1 MQRNRRCAL
10 KRVLMDISE
19 DLTRIALAEDGEL
32 VELYYESKHD
42 ESLLGNVYAGR
53 VASVVPNLQAAFVDI
68 GAEKNGYYYYGAA
81 RAVSD
86 EGKNPAR
93 PRPGDTLIL
102 QVEKDAAGSKGA
114 VLTSRFSFPGK
125 FLVLLP
131 GDDGEI
137 GISRKITDSAERE
150 RIRRTVR
157 ALLPEGCG
165 AIVRTNGAN
174 RSQEEYENEIS
185 LLLEKCKKL
194 EKGTFA
200 LPPALLLQESQPVH
214 QAVRDFYSADVD
226 EFVLND
232 EAAFHSL
239 LETGDFGGEGQP
251 VLRLHT
257 EKTPLF
263 EAYFLERQSEKA
275 LEEKV
280 WLKSGGFL
288 VIEETEACVVI
299 DVNTGK
305 AAGRGDLQKSILRT
319 NLEAAEEA
327 AKQMRLRNLSGIII
341 IDFIDMPEK
350 KNQQELTRRLESA
363 VKKDRI
369 KTVVI
374 GMTELGLMQVTRKKT
389 RPSLRRQ
396 MTTKCR
402 ACEGT
407 GRLPSIDWT
416 VTKMRRQAESIFAN
430 TIYDEILVRAD
441 GRLLRAFAGEK
452 DCWLKQLEMRF
463 GGTVILEAVEMGFG
477 MFEIEKQKRS

>member
-1 MQRNRRCAL
+1 M
-10 KRVLMDISE
+10 
-19 DLTRIALAEDGEL
+19 
-32 VELYYESKHD
+32 
-42 ESLLGNVYAGR
+42 
-53 VASVVPNLQAAFVDI
+53 
-68 GAEKNGYYYYGAA
+68 
-81 RAVSD
+81 
-86 EGKNPAR
+86 
-93 PRPGDTLIL
+93 
-102 QVEKDAAGSKGA
+102 
-114 VLTSRFSFPGK
+114 
-125 FLVLLP
+125 
-131 GDDGEI
+131 
-137 GISRKITDSAERE
+137 
-150 RIRRTVR
+150 
-157 ALLPEGCG
+157 
-165 AIVRTNGAN
+165 
-174 RSQEEYENEIS
+174 
-185 LLLEKCKKL
+185 
-194 EKGTFA
+194 
-200 LPPALLLQESQPVH
+200 
-214 QAVRDFYSADVD
+214 
-226 EFVLND
+226 
-232 EAAFHSL
+232 
-239 LETGDFGGEGQP
+239 EGQP

-463 GGTVILEAVEMGFG
+463 GGTVILEAAEMGFG
-477 MFEIEKQKRS
+477 IFEIEKQKRS